1 MVVKRVGM
9 STTPLGMYLQIKTT
23 MSNIPKSRDISS
35 VLTEKTSKSLAE
47 LTVPKKTHADR
58 TVLEEATPRPNH

>member
-47 LTVPKKTHADR
+47 LTVPKKTYADR